1 MQYFLFPADFPCSSF
16 FLKCCNALLCSDL
29 SRPICEAQNPG
40 SESAAIFGATLI
52 FYVSLPFMIHLLLN
66 TFVFGL
72 APASVDKKSTDE
84 DVERGVNVRSGKTW
98 RGKSVMAQSK
108 SSRVTATL
116 VDAYSSHGEN
126 DSDEVDRTFML
137 YGYPVRLPKCCACRI
152 QVIGQGLHSTP

>member
-1 MQYFLFPADFPCSSF
+1 
-16 FLKCCNALLCSDL
+16 
-29 SRPICEAQNPG
+29 
-40 SESAAIFGATLI
+40 
-52 FYVSLPFMIHLLLN
+52 MIHLLLN

-137 YGYPVRLPKCCACRI
+137 YGYPVRLPKCCAPSHCCCSSSRKVI
-152 QVIGQGLHSTP
+152 QEEQEIENQDVELFQHDPKFWQQPSRWIHYFVHTV